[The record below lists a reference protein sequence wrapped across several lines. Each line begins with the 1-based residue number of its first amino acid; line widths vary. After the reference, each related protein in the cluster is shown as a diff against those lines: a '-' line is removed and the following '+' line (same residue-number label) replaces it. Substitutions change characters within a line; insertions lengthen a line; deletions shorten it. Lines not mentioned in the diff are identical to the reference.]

1 MNRELTEQEE
11 EIFQLLKGVID
22 PELMVNII
30 DLGLVYDVRID
41 EKSVAIEV
49 DMTLTSPG
57 CPLGEV
63 IMEDVDQ
70 VVKNNF
76 NDYSVKVNLLWEP
89 MWTLDRLTQEGKE
102 ALGRT

>member
-1 MNRELTEQEE
+1 MNRELTVQEE
-11 EIFQLLKGVID
+11 EIFNLLKGVID

-41 EKSVAIEV
+41 EKSVVIEV